1 MSRAR
6 RRDDRGM
13 VTAEAAVVL
22 PVLVVVLA
30 MAVWL
35 VACLSAQLRC
45 VDSAREAARLA
56 ARGEAGSLV
65 EAAARTGAPRDA
77 RVTVTRAGD
86 RVTVVVTSQVSPF
99 GGVLARLPGLPV
111 AGRATALVEESLS

>member
-6 RRDDRGM
+6 CRGDRGM

-45 VDSAREAARLA
+45 VDSARAAARLA
-56 ARGEAGSLV
+56 ARGEAAAV
-65 EAAARTGAPRDA
+65 VQAAALEGAPSGA
-77 RVTVTRAGD
+77 RVVVTRAGD
-86 RVTVVVTSQVSPF
+86 RVTVVVASEVSPF
-99 GGVLARLPGLPV
+99 GGVLDALPGIPV
-111 AGRATALVEESLS
+111 GGRAVALVEESLS